1 MKRVNNIMRLK
12 EYIPVLL
19 TVSFVLFF
27 PTGVNAE
34 VSGQCSNCHT
44 MHNSQDGTAVVY
56 ELNTGYSGYD
66 TVSTPKNYLLK
77 SDCAGCHSAVGTGTI
92 DGNSTP
98 IVFNTSTPSN
108 PLAGGNFSYVRSD
121 DLNGH
126 NVDFIKAQDS
136 TLGLTPPGGSAM
148 SSQSGSVN

>member
-1 MKRVNNIMRLK
+1 MRLK

-27 PTGVNAE
+27 STGVNAE

-56 ELNTGYSGYD
+56 ELNTGYTGYD
-66 TVSTPKNYLLK
+66 TVSTPQNYLLK

-108 PLAGGNFSYVRSD
+108 PLAGSELLDCWQPARKEVTNRIVRPIPAR
-121 DLNGH
+121 LLLINRA
-126 NVDFIKAQDS
+126 NY
-136 TLGLTPPGGSAM
+136 
-148 SSQSGSVN
+148 